1 MPAWLDVSIFGLT
14 LIVMLVGLFG
24 LVIPVFPGVIVIWL
38 AALGYGVVS
47 GFTPLGIGIFII
59 ISLLM
64 LASTVV
70 DNVLM
75 GAGARKSGASWV
87 AILVAT
93 VAGIAGTLLL
103 PPIGGLLAAPLAV
116 LLVEYLRVREWNK
129 ALLATRGLAIGMG
142 FTVLA
147 RFGIGVVMILLWGV
161 WAWSRG

>member
-1 MPAWLDVSIFGLT
+1 LPAWLDVSIFGLT

-24 LVIPVFPGVIVIWL
+24 LVIPIFPGVIVIWL

-47 GFTPLGIGIFII
+47 GFTPLGIGIFIVMT
-59 ISLLM
+59 LLM

-116 LLVEYLRVREWNK
+116 LLVEILRVRDWNK
-129 ALLATRGLAIGMG
+129 ALQAMRGLAIGMG
-142 FTVLA
+142 FTVVA

-161 WAWSRG
+161 WAWSRR